1 MNKFQRLL
9 CMLCL
14 LVLAACSKKSES
26 PSYSE
31 NAAPSAAAEAANE
44 ANTDVASSE
53 RLGTE
58 WGDEVSSHVTQV
70 DLKRESSQPV
80 AESILR
86 YANKDY
92 QGRPVNSISIL
103 AGQVSFSVV
112 DDHGK
117 NLSIYRVA
125 DQYYLVGQ
133 QGQSYQ
139 LRYENHTGKTYE
151 VVASVDG
158 LDVLDGQAASRSKG
172 GYVLN
177 AYSTLNIEG
186 FRKSDSAVASFTFSR
201 PDDAYAANS
210 DHGSKDNTGIIGTA
224 IYVLKAPE
232 VEQKPATQ
240 YAPPPKPKAFPADS

>member
-1 MNKFQRLL
+1 MKKLHLLL

-14 LVLAACSKKSES
+14 VVLAACSKKSEQN
-26 PSYSE
+26 YSSG
-31 NAAPSAAAEAANE
+31 ADQSSAAEAAND
-44 ANTDVASSE
+44 ANIDVASNE
-53 RLGTE
+53 RLGTA

-86 YANKDY
+86 YASKDY
-92 QGRPVNSISIL
+92 QGRPVNSIAVL
-103 AGQVSFSVV
+103 AGKVSFSVV
-112 DDHGK
+112 DDQG
-117 NLSIYRVA
+117 NPLPIYRVA
-125 DQYYLVGQ
+125 DQYYLAAQ

-139 LRYENHTGKTYE
+139 LSYENHTGKTYE

-172 GYVLN
+172 GYVLKP
-177 AYSTLNIEG
+177 YSTLTIEG

-232 VEQKPATQ
+232 AEKNSESK